1 MEALVLDNN
10 STHSK
15 TDSITRTIRSL
26 TKREEELAASKE
38 TLSILNTLM
47 VSRRHPIILSPVT
60 HPLSLL
66 DHLVEILLQPKEHSQ
81 TRLRMPISSSMGT
94 IQTSASKITI
104 RIMSTTKIQNLS
116 TSSRWKTLLAVEI
129 LLKKMLRHSGRFA
142 RVRILTKTRYTQTP
156 GSSRPNK
163 NSLSIRLC
171 PPMRNMI
178 WISAKAD
185 ANTTKMMVKLNKR
198 RTGLQLTDQASGMDL
213 LPTKRLRIWILRS
226 KRRLW
231 IGRVHVRETTCSISR
246 ALTIRA
252 TSWILP
258 VLINY
263 SLLVREMLLKR
274 RQKCMPK
281 YTNKFKIS
289 KNNNNLNSQD

>member
-10 STHSK
+10 LTHSK

-26 TKREEELAASKE
+26 TKREEELAPNASKKITE
-38 TLSILNTLM
+38 TLSIQYTPM

-66 DHLVEILLQPKEHSQ
+66 DQLVEILQQPKELSQ
-81 TRLRMPISSSMGT
+81 TRLRMPIISIMGT

-116 TSSRWKTLLAVEI
+116 TSSRWRTLLVVEI

-156 GSSRPNK
+156 GNSRPNI
-163 NSLSIRLC
+163 NYLSIRLC

-185 ANTTKMMVKLNKR
+185 ANTTKMMVSSN
-198 RTGLQLTDQASGMDL
+198 
-213 LPTKRLRIWILRS
+213 
-226 KRRLW
+226 
-231 IGRVHVRETTCSISR
+231 
-246 ALTIRA
+246 
-252 TSWILP
+252 
-258 VLINY
+258 
-263 SLLVREMLLKR
+263 
-274 RQKCMPK
+274 
-281 YTNKFKIS
+281 
-289 KNNNNLNSQD
+289 